1 MHARIAVPSHTYAL
15 PLASSLR
22 GKGFNIVEARPP
34 EALRLLEEGRVDA
47 AIVPLASVGKL
58 TVCRGPMVWSH
69 GETMS
74 VAVYSRVHKTVWGCR
89 RIAVSGESRTSIAYL
104 KLIAEATRTPWSIV
118 QAHDCTGLDCLLDE
132 GDCVLL
138 LGDEALKARSRLEPI
153 ADLGGLVRGILG
165 ISPVYAVTASA
176 SPGKCPGLP
185 TGEPRV
191 EAWHVEE
198 ACKRTGLPVGLVLE
212 YFMRVNLS
220 FNLGALERAME
231 ALRGIV
237 ALEPLVQY

>member
-74 VAVYSRVHKTVWGCR
+74 VAVYSRVHKDLDECR
-89 RIAVSGESRTSIAYL
+89 VIAVSGESRTSIAYL
-104 KLIAEATRTPWSIV
+104 RLIAGSVGAGWKII
-118 QAHDCTGLDCLLDE
+118 QARDCMSLECLLE
-132 GDCVLL
+132 TGDCALM
-138 LGDEALKARSRLEPI
+138 LGDEALRARRILEPI
-153 ADLGGLVRGILG
+153 ADLGGLVRRVLG
-165 ISPVYAVTASA
+165 VDPVYAVTASL
-176 SPGKCPGLP
+176 SPGSCPLGLP
-185 TGEPRV
+185 MGEPRV
-191 EAWHVEE
+191 DAAHVVE
-198 ACKRTGLPVGLVLE
+198 ACRRTGLPVGMVLE

-220 FNLGALERAME
+220 FNERVLNDALTVLSRAVD
-231 ALRGIV
+231 IV
-237 ALEPLVQY
+237 